1 MTTKEEVMAR
11 YAQELVLSTDLHSI
25 VNILT
30 ASPAR
35 DDSEAEWERILRLD
49 SAWVGYQ
56 NKFSQDL
63 LDDIEDAVNGL
74 IGSFAERIVDGDYPN
89 DD

>member
-11 YAQELVLSTDLHSI
+11 YAQELALSADLHSI

-35 DDSEAEWERILRLD
+35 DDSEAEWQRIMQLD